1 MNLGIIF
8 SCILIPSAI
17 SLVFSM
23 IQKSKIKYNKRMT
36 NKNFVVMNSNIIA
49 VIGVLDAIAS
59 IIVLFGFT
67 FFSEKLPHIIFYVV
81 FGLFFWLGMYLIVET
96 LCFKVIV
103 KNKTIIVCKKFRKPF
118 TFIFDD
124 ITFVIRKVSKN
135 RYKTEKMKIKTKLG
149 KIVRVDNNEICYYR
163 FMNRIKEEVNAKFL
177 HGFE

>member
-81 FGLFFWLGMYLIVET
+81 FGLFFWLGMYLLSLIH
-96 LCFKVIV
+96 I
-103 KNKTIIVCKKFRKPF
+103 
-118 TFIFDD
+118 
-124 ITFVIRKVSKN
+124 
-135 RYKTEKMKIKTKLG
+135 
-149 KIVRVDNNEICYYR
+149 
-163 FMNRIKEEVNAKFL
+163 
-177 HGFE
+177 